1 MKITCVVVGKI
12 KEKYFTDAIKEYS
25 KRLSRYCTLEIVEL
39 ADEKTPDGAS
49 EAEEVAIREK
59 EGERILKAL
68 KDDAYVI
75 ALAIEGKMLDSVE
88 LSQKIE
94 RLGVSGTSH
103 IAFVIGGS
111 LGLAPAVMKRA
122 DYALS
127 FSRMTFPHQLMRVV
141 LLEQLYRSY
150 RILKNEPYHK

>member
-25 KRLSRYCTLEIVEL
+25 KRLSRYCKLEIVEL

-88 LSQKIE
+88 LSQKID

-122 DYALS
+122 NYALS

-141 LLEQLYRSY
+141 LLEQL
-150 RILKNEPYHK
+150 

>member
-25 KRLSRYCTLEIVEL
+25 KRLSRYCKLDIVEL

-88 LSQKIE
+88 LSQKID